1 MVFNLFIIKGNNLME
16 FKMDGSHKGSRRGRS
31 RFSDFYTLNNWNRLQ
46 K

>member
-1 MVFNLFIIKGNNLME
+1 ME

-46 K
+46 KWRHAINALRYDN